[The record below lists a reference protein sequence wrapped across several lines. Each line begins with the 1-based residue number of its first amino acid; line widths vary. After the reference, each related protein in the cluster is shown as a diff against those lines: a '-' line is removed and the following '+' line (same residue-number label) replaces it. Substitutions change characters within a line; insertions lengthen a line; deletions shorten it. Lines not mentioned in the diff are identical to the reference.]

1 VDELVIPAG
10 RGHRVLGTVLITP
23 FVVGGLAAV
32 IVGITFIGGEGE
44 DHDFGYVLVASGGI
58 MMLVFGAALV
68 FNLRSPR
75 SPGLRLTTEGFD
87 LPKHSFAWSDVE
99 DFQFVHGGE
108 GMGDHLRV
116 VYTNGAE
123 QRRPV
128 RRSAVLDRLGQYTA
142 PLYIRLADFDTD
154 GQPLQDIMRRWKNG
168 DRSAGRPAEP
178 RTDRMTPGSGRTEPE
193 LVIPVRR
200 SERIAPFVGSVVFF
214 VVSLIA
220 GPALL
225 IYALLADHEH
235 PGIWQVIAGIAAWLL
250 VTTFFGGAVY
260 LSLGEMRKPGLILY
274 DDRFEYENHTWWW
287 TDIADI
293 RPAAGGSDGNA
304 AHGLRAVY
312 NFDISLPSAP
322 ADLPFSVAA
331 LDTGGRPLARI
342 MRELR

>member
-1 VDELVIPAG
+1 MSASPHSSAS
-10 RGHRVLGTVLITP
+10 
-23 FVVGGLAAV
+23 
-32 IVGITFIGGEGE
+32 
-44 DHDFGYVLVASGGI
+44 VA
-58 MMLVFGAALV
+58 
-68 FNLRSPR
+68 
-75 SPGLRLTTEGFD
+75 
-87 LPKHSFAWSDVE
+87 
-99 DFQFVHGGE
+99 
-108 GMGDHLRV
+108 
-116 VYTNGAE
+116 
-123 QRRPV
+123 
-128 RRSAVLDRLGQYTA
+128 
-142 PLYIRLADFDTD
+142 
-154 GQPLQDIMRRWKNG
+154 
-168 DRSAGRPAEP
+168 
-178 RTDRMTPGSGRTEPE
+178 
-193 LVIPVRR
+193 
-200 SERIAPFVGSVVFF
+200 FF

-250 VTTFFGGAVY
+250 VTTFLGGAVY

-331 LDTGGRPLARI
+331 LDTGGRPLERHHAGTGCSATALSSEMPTDRPGATSGT
-342 MRELR
+342 RSWSLPKAKALS